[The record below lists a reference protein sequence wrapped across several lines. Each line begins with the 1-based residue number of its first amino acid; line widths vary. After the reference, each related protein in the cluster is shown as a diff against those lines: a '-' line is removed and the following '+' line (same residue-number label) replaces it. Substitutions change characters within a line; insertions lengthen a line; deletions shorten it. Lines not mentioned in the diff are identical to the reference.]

1 MDVLEIFVSH
11 FIYFFVLQAIEIL
24 VYFYMFRCLLQIGKK
39 NGHCVFNG
47 KQKVIFL
54 WPLCVCADVDAG
66 SQTGN
71 VCKETREPT
80 ADR

>member
-1 MDVLEIFVSH
+1 MKSLSTRFVQ
-11 FIYFFVLQAIEIL
+11 QAIEIL
-24 VYFYMFRCLLQIGKK
+24 IYFICLMVLQIER
-39 NGHCVFNG
+39 NGYCVFNG

-54 WPLCVCADVDAG
+54 WPLCICADVDVG

-80 ADR
+80 VDR